1 MATDAP
7 QRHYRAPCPSCGA
20 PVEFL
25 SASAPYAVCGY
36 CRSTVVR
43 SGDQLKR
50 IGRMA
55 ELFDDHSPLQL
66 MASGRVTL
74 DGREQ
79 PFTLV
84 GRLQYKSDAGVWSE
98 WIAALDDGRTATLG
112 EDNGSYVFTQA
123 DGGTLAP
130 PQWAKP
136 EVGSTINVAGQSWVV
151 AFSGAAQLIAA
162 EGELPKLPP
171 LGQAFNLIELR
182 SENGEVWSIDY
193 GHAPPQIE
201 RGRAVQLADLQLKGL
216 KDESA
221 REDAGGR
228 SFACPNCGAPV
239 SVLLDSSKSCTCP
252 SCHSVIDLSQ
262 GVGGELKAVEQSVH
276 STPLIPLGKVATL
289 QGASWQVVGYQRR
302 QGREPGD
309 DESFAWSEYLLYNRE
324 RGFAFLVDAE
334 DGWSL
339 VHTATGAPRFDAGG
353 RRASYLGSTYQLQSS
368 YEATTTEVLGEFYWP
383 VQRGQKTTNRDYA
396 NGNNLLST
404 ERSQDE
410 VTTSVGSKLSA
421 QMVAEAFGLAA
432 RADAFERASVGPF
445 VAAKG
450 MGCATVILILV
461 VLIIVVALMSNCSG
475 PSGGSGGYARSSGGS
490 FGGYS
495 SGGSHK

>member
-1 MATDAP
+1 M
-7 QRHYRAPCPSCGA
+7 
-20 PVEFL
+20 
-25 SASAPYAVCGY
+25 
-36 CRSTVVR
+36 
-43 SGDQLKR
+43 
-50 IGRMA
+50 
-55 ELFDDHSPLQL
+55 
-66 MASGRVTL
+66 
-74 DGREQ
+74 
-79 PFTLV
+79 
-84 GRLQYKSDAGVWSE
+84 
-98 WIAALDDGRTATLG
+98 
-112 EDNGSYVFTQA
+112 
-123 DGGTLAP
+123 
-130 PQWAKP
+130 
-136 EVGSTINVAGQSWVV
+136 
-151 AFSGAAQLIAA
+151 
-162 EGELPKLPP
+162 
-171 LGQAFNLIELR
+171 
-182 SENGEVWSIDY
+182 
-193 GHAPPQIE
+193 
-201 RGRAVQLADLQLKGL
+201 
-216 KDESA
+216 
-221 REDAGGR
+221 
-228 SFACPNCGAPV
+228 
-239 SVLLDSSKSCTCP
+239 
-252 SCHSVIDLSQ
+252 
-262 GVGGELKAVEQSVH
+262 
-276 STPLIPLGKVATL
+276 ATL
-289 QGASWQVVGYQRR
+289 QGARWQVVGYQRR

-339 VHTATGAPRFDAGG
+339 VHTATGAPRFDAD
-353 RRASYLGSTYQLQSS
+353 RKRASYLGSTYQLQSS

>member
-20 PVEFL
+20 PVEFR
-25 SASAPYAVCGY
+25 SASAPYAVCAF

-43 SGDQLKR
+43 RGEQLQR
-50 IGRMA
+50 IGQMA
-55 ELFDDHSPLQL
+55 ELFDDHSPLQC
-66 MASGRVTL
+66 MASGRIVL

-84 GRLQYKSDAGVWSE
+84 GRLQYKSEAGVWAE
-98 WIAALDDGRTATLG
+98 WVAALDDGRTATLG
-112 EDNGSYVFTQA
+112 EDNGSYVFTQPWA
-123 DGGTLAP
+123 PAPGLPDVRPLPVGAAITLD
-130 PQWAKP
+130 
-136 EVGSTINVAGQSWVV
+136 GQSWSV

-162 EGELPKLPP
+162 EGELPRLPP
-171 LGQAFNLIELR
+171 LGQPFTLVELR
-182 SENGEVWSIDY
+182 SEDGQVLSVDY
-193 GHAPPQIE
+193 GRQPPEAE
-201 RGRAVQLADLQLKGL
+201 RGRAVRLEDLKLSGL
-216 KDESA
+216 KDEST

-228 SFACPNCGAPV
+228 AFSCPNCGAPV
-239 SVLLDSSKSCTCP
+239 TVQLGTSKSCTCP
-252 SCHSVIDLSQ
+252 QCHSLIDLAS
-262 GVGGELKAVEQSVH
+262 GVGGELRAVQQQVTDE
-276 STPLIPLGKVATL
+276 PLIALGKVGTL
-289 QGASWQVVGYQRR
+289 QGASWQVVGYQKR

-309 DESFAWSEYLLYNRE
+309 DESFAWSEYLLFNRE

-339 VHTATGAPRFDAGG
+339 VRTATGAPRFDAGG
-353 RRASYLGSTYQLQSS
+353 QRASYLGSTYQLQSS

-383 VQRGQKTTNRDYA
+383 VQRGQQTANHDYA

-404 ERSQDE
+404 ERSEGE
-410 VTTSVGSKLSA
+410 VTTSVGSKIAASL
-421 QMVAEAFGLAA
+421 VAEAFGLAA
-432 RADAFERASVGPF
+432 AKDEFERNTVGPF

-450 MGCATVILILV
+450 VGCMTIIVILIAF
-461 VLIIVVALMSNCSG
+461 IIIAAILSNCSG
-475 PSGGSGGYARSSGGS
+475 PSGGYSRSSGGS

>member
-1 MATDAP
+1 MANDAP

-25 SASAPYAVCGY
+25 SASAPYAVCAY

-43 SGDQLKR
+43 SGEQLQR
-50 IGRMA
+50 IGQMA

-66 MASGRVTL
+66 MASGRITL
-74 DGREQ
+74 DRREQ

-98 WIAALDDGRTATLG
+98 WVAALDDGRTATLG

-182 SENGEVWSIDY
+182 SESGEVWSIDY
-193 GHAPPQIE
+193 GHAPPQVE

-221 REDAGGR
+221 REDSGAR
-228 SFACPNCGAPV
+228 QFDCPHCGAPV
-239 SVLLDSSKSCTCP
+239 SVQLDSSKSCTCP
-252 SCHSVIDLSQ
+252 SCHSVIDLSS

-289 QGASWQVVGYQRR
+289 QGARWQVVGYQRR

-339 VHTATGAPRFDAGG
+339 VHTATGAPRFDAD
-353 RRASYLGSTYQLQSS
+353 RKRASYLGSTYQLQSS

-383 VQRGQKTTNRDYA
+383 VQRGQKTTNRDFA
-396 NGNNLLST
+396 SAKGLLSMEQSPNEIT
-404 ERSQDE
+404 WSAGD
-410 VTTSVGSKLSA
+410 KLSSDT
-421 QMVAEAFGLAA
+421 VAKAFKLDDKKDVLK
-432 RADAFERASVGPF
+432 RDDPGPF
-445 VAAKG
+445 VAKSG
-450 MGCATVILILV
+450 LGCGTIIIIAVVILIL
-461 VLIIVVALMSNCSG
+461 LIILSNCSG
-475 PSGGSGGYARSSGGS
+475 SSGSGYRSSGGS